1 MPGSHWSWSL
11 SKILCFVKGSKNTL
25 EMVEC
30 QWPAVTRNEIIRE
43 MENILDNPR
52 RLNLLREQFKESRIH
67 FFHPEQWFFSKLL
80 TKKGKDRLVFLLSD
94 PVALIWIAS

>member
-11 SKILCFVKGSKNTL
+11 SKTLCFVKGSKNTF

-30 QWPAVTRNEIIRE
+30 QWPAVIRNEIIRE

-52 RLNLLREQFKESRIH
+52 RLSLLKRTVQRK
-67 FFHPEQWFFSKLL
+67 PNPFFSSR
-80 TKKGKDRLVFLLSD
+80 TVVFLK
-94 PVALIWIAS
+94 ITY